1 MSSWQLWLAAI
12 RRSGHGRERA
22 AAQCGRRRSGGNP
35 GNPDPHHGDGDG
47 GWVAERGMAV
57 LHTGGV
63 QGPPLARGRR
73 CDSNAHAVRGM
84 HTAGPAG
91 ARAAHAAGPGHR
103 RRGGGGSPL
112 VSDTNPTRTRPEDT
126 KRARQRDNH
135 SRAARR
141 DTPDAQTA
149 DRNLNRAMTHH
160 RGPPADS
167 CIFVNLGTSCTHSN
181 GSDPANRNDG
191 RAAHLKREPAF

>member
-1 MSSWQLWLAAI
+1 M
-12 RRSGHGRERA
+12 GGRA
-22 AAQCGRRRSGGNP
+22 AAHCGRRRSGGNP
-35 GNPDPHHGDGDG
+35 GTQTPTMAMATAA
-47 GWVAERGMAV
+47 GWPRGV
-57 LHTGGV
+57 WRSCTRGV

-126 KRARQRDNH
+126 KRARQRDNPR

-141 DTPDAQTA
+141 DNTGCPDRRPKPQPRDDPPSGSTGRQLHLRQP
-149 DRNLNRAMTHH
+149 RNLMHALQRKRPGQPQRRPPHTSRENLRSEH
-160 RGPPADS
+160 R
-167 CIFVNLGTSCTHSN
+167 N
-181 GSDPANRNDG
+181 
-191 RAAHLKREPAF
+191 AHAPRQRSRK